1 MQNGAEKEKCDTKL
15 NIKRKKLLK
24 KLVLKFSM
32 LFGKENKAKFSK
44 YSNSFCFDIKKMKL
58 EKQAYFIYRRG
69 KESKVNYSATKGKKL
84 SSKKLHDKTGF

>member
-15 NIKRKKLLK
+15 NITRKKLLK

-44 YSNSFCFDIKKMKL
+44 YSNS
-58 EKQAYFIYRRG
+58 
-69 KESKVNYSATKGKKL
+69 
-84 SSKKLHDKTGF
+84 